1 MYTALLFIHSWLRWL
16 VILSG
21 LAALGGAI
29 SGVSTRRAWLP
40 VDNLR
45 LKIFSMSLDVQMLI
59 GLILYVFLSPVTASG
74 FADMRLTMRDPI
86 LRFFVVEH
94 IVGMIIAVALTHVGR
109 ARVRKASEA
118 FARHRTVL
126 IFIGLA
132 MVALLLSI
140 PWPGMPGGRELFRAL
155 GTQATL

>member
-1 MYTALLFIHSWLRWL
+1 MYTALLVIHSWLRWI

-21 LAALGGAI
+21 LAALGGAVG
-29 SGVSTRRAWLP
+29 GVSTRRGWLP

-45 LKIFSMSLDVQMLI
+45 LTIFGTSLDVQMLI
-59 GLILYVFLSPVTASG
+59 GLILYIFLSPVTESG

-94 IVGMIIAVALTHVGR
+94 ITGMIVAVALTHIGR

-118 FARHRTVL
+118 AARHRTVL

-140 PWPGMPGGRELFRAL
+140 PWPGMPGGRELFRGL
-155 GTQATL
+155 GL

>member
-1 MYTALLFIHSWLRWL
+1 MYTPLLFIHSWLRWI

-21 LAALGGAI
+21 LAALGGAVG
-29 SGVSTRRAWLP
+29 GVSARRAWLP

-45 LKIFSMSLDVQMLI
+45 LKIFGMSLDVQLLI
-59 GLILYVFLSPVTASG
+59 GLILYVFLSPVTESG

-94 IVGMIIAVALTHVGR
+94 ITGMLVAVALTHIGR
-109 ARVRKASEA
+109 VRVRKASDA
-118 FARHRTVL
+118 VARHRTVL

-140 PWPGMPGGRELFRAL
+140 PWPGMPGGRELFRGL
-155 GTQATL
+155 GL

>member
-1 MYTALLFIHSWLRWL
+1 MYTVLLFVHSWIRWV

-21 LAALGGAI
+21 LAALGGAVG
-29 SGVSTRRAWLP
+29 GVSTRRAWLP

-45 LKIFSMSLDVQMLI
+45 LVIFGTSLDVQLLI
-59 GLILYVFLSPVTASG
+59 GLILYVFLSPVTESG

-94 IVGMIIAVALTHVGR
+94 ITGMLVAVALTHIGR
-109 ARVRKASEA
+109 ARVRKTSEPA
-118 FARHRTVL
+118 ARHRTVL

-140 PWPGMPGGRELFRAL
+140 PWPGMAGGRELFRGL
-155 GTQATL
+155 GL